1 VTNTN
6 DEKEVNEP
14 EKKGF
19 SLFAPLGNA
28 NDKKEGEEN
37 KPAFSGSLFGSKPTG
52 GSLFG
57 GNSNNTNGTSL
68 FGNPSGD
75 KQSGGLFGSK
85 PAFSGSLFGNN
96 GTSDNKESK
105 PLFGG
110 Q

>member
-1 VTNTN
+1 MTNTN

-28 NDKKEGEEN
+28 NDKKEGEDN
-37 KPAFSGSLFGSKPTG
+37 KPAFSGS
-52 GSLFG
+52 
-57 GNSNNTNGTSL
+57 
-68 FGNPSGD
+68 
-75 KQSGGLFGSK
+75 LFGSK